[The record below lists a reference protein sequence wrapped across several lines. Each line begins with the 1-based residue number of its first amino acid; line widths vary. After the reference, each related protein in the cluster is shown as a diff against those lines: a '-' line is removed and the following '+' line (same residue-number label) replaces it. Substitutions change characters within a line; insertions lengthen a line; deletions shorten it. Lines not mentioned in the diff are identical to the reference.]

1 MTCPSVSAAGNGSR
15 PLARLRPR
23 MLSACGAALLLTALA
38 AEQASAADWL
48 DDTLRGSYTSSGP
61 VRWDGIYFGGQ
72 LGVANSNA
80 DFSNATGEFVRYSLR
95 ETALGREIQPNTWSV
110 LPSQLAHGRSYGG
123 FVGYNMQWDQLVLSG
138 EIAYNRASGMD
149 PSAADAIRRVVSP
162 SVGTDTV
169 TVGGAA
175 SIKLNDYG
183 TARARAGYAMGQFL
197 GYGFV
202 GVAVGRFDYSRDLF
216 LTVTGADHVFE
227 TLTDSKKNAIVAGW
241 TTGLGVDV
249 AVTPNVFVRG
259 EWEFNAFTS
268 VGGIKFSTNTAR
280 VGVGMRF

>member
-1 MTCPSVSAAGNGSR
+1 
-15 PLARLRPR
+15 
-23 MLSACGAALLLTALA
+23 
-38 AEQASAADWL
+38 
-48 DDTLRGSYTSSGP
+48 
-61 VRWDGIYFGGQ
+61 
-72 LGVANSNA
+72 
-80 DFSNATGEFVRYSLR
+80 
-95 ETALGREIQPNTWSV
+95 V

-123 FVGYNMQWDQLVLSG
+123 FVGYNLQWDQLVLGG

-169 TVGGAA
+169 TVGGTA

-216 LTVTGADHVFE
+216 LTVTGADNGSYA
-227 TLTDSKKNAIVAGW
+227 LSDSKKNAIVAGW